1 MIVKK
6 MEVKVNAGLV
16 LTSPVS
22 LLPVLLRTHLQA
34 AVVVSIRHLQE
45 ICTLQKSLPVLF
57 RTLCLAAA
65 FVTIQNILETSSVVK
80 L

>member
-22 LLPVLLRTHLQA
+22 LLPVLRTHLQA

-57 RTLCLAAA
+57 RTLHQAAA